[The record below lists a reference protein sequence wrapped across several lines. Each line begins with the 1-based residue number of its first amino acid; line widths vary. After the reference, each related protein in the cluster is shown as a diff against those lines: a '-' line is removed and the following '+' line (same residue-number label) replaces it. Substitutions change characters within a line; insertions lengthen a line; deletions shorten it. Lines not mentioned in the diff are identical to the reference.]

1 MIAYDNSTVYITNKV
16 MSNNLAKHLF
26 QDKKDNKKPKAQ
38 TYKDVLIEFLG
49 EAGFHLLFYALFG
62 SIFGLYV
69 MIGFWAIVGIL
80 PIVFCVYC
88 VIKYF
93 KGKYTQKSKK

>member
-1 MIAYDNSTVYITNKV
+1 

-26 QDKKDNKKPKAQ
+26 QDSQNNKNSKAQ

-69 MIGFWAIVGIL
+69 MIGFWAIV
-80 PIVFCVYC
+80 FCVYC

-93 KGKYTQKSKK
+93 KGKYTQKSKQ